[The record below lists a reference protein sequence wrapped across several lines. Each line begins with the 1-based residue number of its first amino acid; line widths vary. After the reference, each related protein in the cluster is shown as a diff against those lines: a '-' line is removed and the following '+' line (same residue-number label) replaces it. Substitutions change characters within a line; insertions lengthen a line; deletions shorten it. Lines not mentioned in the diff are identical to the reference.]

1 MNGLTDRKEL
11 AVNESKYIYALKYP
25 WLTRLYDPVVALTTR
40 ERYFR
45 RAFLNIAQLRSGDR
59 VLDLA
64 CGSGSFAVL
73 LAKHFTEIEVVG
85 LDGDPGILAQ
95 ARRKA
100 QKQNLDLRFD
110 EGMAHAMPY
119 SDHEFDVVFCSLF
132 FHHLSTQDKRSALM
146 EIRRILRPGGS
157 LKVCDWGRPKNW
169 FSAWRFSLVR
179 ILDGFEVTEDN
190 YNGRLPELIA
200 ESGFQNPVIE
210 KRVETPLGTL
220 DLMSANRVGHETYGG
235 VNISTT

>member
-1 MNGLTDRKEL
+1 MNDLTDWKEL
-11 AVNESKYIYALKYP
+11 AVNESNYIYALKYQ

-45 RAFLNIAQLRSGDR
+45 QAFLNIAQLQPGDR

-64 CGSGSFAVL
+64 CGSGSFSVL

-85 LDGDPGILAQ
+85 LDGDPNILAQ

-100 QKQNLDLRFD
+100 RQQDLNLRFD
-110 EGMAHAMPY
+110 EGMAQAMPY
-119 SDHEFDVVFCSLF
+119 GDLEFDVVFSSLF
-132 FHHLSTQDKRSALM
+132 FHHLSTQDKKSVLM
-146 EIRRILRPGGS
+146 EIRRVLRPGGG
-157 LKVCDWGRPKNW
+157 LKVLDWGRPKNW

-179 ILDGFEVTEDN
+179 FLDGFDVTEDN

-200 ESGFQNPVIE
+200 ESGFQDPVIE

-220 DLMSANRVGHETYGG
+220 DLMSAKKVDHETYGG
-235 VNISTT
+235 ANISTT

>member
-1 MNGLTDRKEL
+1 M
-11 AVNESKYIYALKYP
+11 NESKYKYALKYP

-45 RAFLNIAQLRSGDR
+45 QAFMNSAQLRPGDR

-73 LAKHFTEIEVVG
+73 LAKHFTDIEVVG
-85 LDGDPGILAQ
+85 LDGDPNILDQ

-100 QKQNLDLRFD
+100 QMQNLNLRFD

-119 SDHEFDVVFCSLF
+119 GDHEFDVVFSSLF

-169 FSAWRFSLVR
+169 FSAWRFGLVR
-179 ILDGFEVTEDN
+179 ILDGFDVTEDN

-200 ESGFQNPVIE
+200 ESGFQDLVIE

-220 DLMSANRVGHETYGG
+220 DLMSARKGDHEANGG
-235 VNISTT
+235 ANVSTK